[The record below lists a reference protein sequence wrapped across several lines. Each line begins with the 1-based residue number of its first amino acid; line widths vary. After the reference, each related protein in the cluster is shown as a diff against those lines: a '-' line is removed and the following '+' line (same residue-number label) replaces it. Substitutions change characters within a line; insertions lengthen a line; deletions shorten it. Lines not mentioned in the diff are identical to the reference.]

1 MDYIL
6 MGIKEAISLLI
17 GFDGEVYSVVGRSL
31 LVSGSATLL
40 SSLYAIPL
48 GIYLGIREVK
58 GRKHLSRFIYTGM
71 SIPSVIVGLLVAI
84 ILSRRGPLGGLG
96 FMYTVK
102 AMVIAQTILLTPLQ
116 IGLAYSLSRS
126 SGDVIKKTCI
136 TLGGNNFD
144 VVKLI
149 ISELRSHLMIN
160 IITGFSRAISEVGA
174 VMIVGGNIK
183 GYTRVITTSI
193 TMFNSMGEYPMAI
206 ALGIVLLI
214 LSFGVNSI
222 VYSYNAED

>member
-17 GFDGEVYSVVGRSL
+17 GFDKEVYSVVGRSL
-31 LVSGSATLL
+31 LVSGIATIL
-40 SSLYAIPL
+40 SSLYAIPI
-48 GIYLGIREVK
+48 GIYLGIRELK
-58 GRKHLSRFIYTGM
+58 GRKHISRLIYTSM

-84 ILSRRGPLGGLG
+84 ILSRRGPLGGLEL
-96 FMYTVK
+96 MYTVK
-102 AMVIAQTILLTPLQ
+102 AMIIAQMILLTPLQ
-116 IGLAYSLSRS
+116 LGLAYSLARS
-126 SGDVIKKTCI
+126 SGDVIKKTCV
-136 TLGGNNFD
+136 TLGGSNFD

-149 ISELRSHLMIN
+149 ISELKSHLTIN

-206 ALGIVLLI
+206 ALGIVLLV
-214 LSFGVNSI
+214 LSFGVNSV

>member
-17 GFDGEVYSVVGRSL
+17 GFDSEVYSVVGRSL
-31 LVSGSATLL
+31 LVSGMATVL
-40 SSLYAIPL
+40 SSLYSIPL
-48 GIYLGIREVK
+48 GLYLGIKELK
-58 GRKHLSRFIYTGM
+58 GRKHLSRIIYTGM
-71 SIPSVIVGLLVAI
+71 SLPSVIVGLLVAI
-84 ILSRRGPLGGLG
+84 ILSRRGPLGGLEL
-96 FMYTVK
+96 MYTVK
-102 AMVIAQTILLTPLQ
+102 AMIIAQMILLTPLQ
-116 IGLAYSLSRS
+116 LGLAYNMARS
-126 SGDVIKKTCI
+126 SGTTIKNTCI
-136 TLGGNNFD
+136 TLGGNDFD
-144 VVKLI
+144 VVRLI
-149 ISELRSHLMIN
+149 ISELRPYLIIN

-206 ALGIVLLI
+206 ALGIVLLV